1 MEQISKTQR
10 KRDMHALQVLGEELI
25 ELSRERLRLL
35 NLPEPLQDAIL
46 EAKRIKA
53 HEGRR
58 RQLQY
63 VGRLMRDI
71 DAAPIAAQLDQWK
84 QPGRAQARLHQQ
96 AEQWR
101 AQLLS
106 EPDALAA
113 LCAKFPQAQTD
124 RARIGELVRQTHWE
138 NEQGKPPKAS
148 RALFRAINE
157 TLRVAH
163 STASSSTGEGRD
175 GDVMPADSMPR

>member
-1 MEQISKTQR
+1 METISKTQR

-25 ELSRERLRLL
+25 ELSRERLKQLD
-35 NLPEPLQDAIL
+35 LPEPLQDAIL
-46 EAKRIKA
+46 EAQHIKA

-106 EPDALAA
+106 EPDALAV

-138 NEQGKPPKAS
+138 SEQGKPPKAS
-148 RALFRAINE
+148 RALFRVLSDVLHAGA
-157 TLRVAH
+157 TT
-163 STASSSTGEGRD
+163 TAS
-175 GDVMPADSMPR
+175 